1 MNRSTYIYTYVVG
14 MHVYKYVFVYMYV
27 CLCLHT
33 LSIGAWGLKAGGAGR
48 ICQLDDGTHSVNARR
63 GGCKPSREQLPEA
76 SFTSITRPS
85 KALTTAPQAL
95 KTLGRPQ
102 TQQDSRRGFQ
112 RALRKGL
119 GAALRCTGLLA
130 ADGGQE
136 RPQCLSLGTKILQ
149 CVVNRM

>member
-1 MNRSTYIYTYVVG
+1 

-48 ICQLDDGTHSVNARR
+48 ICQLDDGTYSVNARR
-63 GGCKPSREQLPEA
+63 GGCKPSREQLLPEA

-130 ADGGQE
+130 ADGGQGA
-136 RPQCLSLGTKILQ
+136 PSVPVTGHKDTAMCSQSN
-149 CVVNRM
+149 VRM